1 MGKFWIVV
9 ALDIAAVFALA
20 ALGVL
25 AFLIEMKSVLGT
37 PYRFKQLTK

>member
-1 MGKFWIVV
+1 VGKFGIVV

-20 ALGVL
+20 ALGVW

-37 PYRFKQLTK
+37 PFRFKQLTR